1 MFGRFPAMRITL
13 GMTALL
19 ITAAISKAS
28 IQLEYDLA
36 TRGSENCYT
45 LESFQS

>member
-1 MFGRFPAMRITL
+1 MRITL

-19 ITAAISKAS
+19 ITAAISKAN

-36 TRGSENCYT
+36 TCGNGNYYT
-45 LESFQS
+45 IGSFQS